1 MEINFE
7 GEQIKT
13 REPYRVYDIM
23 NYVKGKLSIQNYT
36 KDIIFMNL
44 NHQIMA
50 IKNGYLID
58 TVNVSVNE
66 EGEIL
71 KYIHPQTI
79 LHITKKNV
87 EVYNFSINMAVKPEK
102 IVLRSIDSIELKSI
116 PSEAF
121 YISVL
126 QTFNSNF
133 AIFFEDSQKKK
144 SQTKG

>member
-102 IVLRSIDSIELKSI
+102 IVLRSIDSIELKNI

>member
-102 IVLRSIDSIELKSI
+102 ILLRSIDSIELKNI

>member
-1 MEINFE
+1 
-7 GEQIKT
+7 
-13 REPYRVYDIM
+13 M

-44 NHQIMA
+44 KNQLMA

-58 TVNVSVNE
+58 TVNVLVNE

-87 EVYNFSINMAVKPEK
+87 
-102 IVLRSIDSIELKSI
+102 
-116 PSEAF
+116 
-121 YISVL
+121 
-126 QTFNSNF
+126 
-133 AIFFEDSQKKK
+133 
-144 SQTKG
+144 

>member
-1 MEINFE
+1 
-7 GEQIKT
+7 
-13 REPYRVYDIM
+13 M

-36 KDIIFMNL
+36 RDIIFMNL
-44 NHQIMA
+44 KNQIMA

-79 LHITKKNV
+79 LHVTKRNV

-102 IVLRSIDSIELKSI
+102 IVLKSIDSI
-116 PSEAF
+116 
-121 YISVL
+121 
-126 QTFNSNF
+126 
-133 AIFFEDSQKKK
+133 
-144 SQTKG
+144 